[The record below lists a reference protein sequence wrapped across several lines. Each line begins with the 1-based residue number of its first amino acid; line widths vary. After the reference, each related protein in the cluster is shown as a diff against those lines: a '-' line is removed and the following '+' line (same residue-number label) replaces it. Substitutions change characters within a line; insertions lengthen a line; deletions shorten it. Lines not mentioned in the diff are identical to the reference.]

1 MHRVRQSLPY
11 YQTFGWEAT
20 VVSVDPRFV
29 EGSQDPMLERS
40 LPDATRI
47 IRVNAFDQRR
57 TRLLGLG
64 SLALRSIWF
73 YWNTANRLLRRE
85 HFDLI
90 FFSTTQFPLLILGN
104 YWKRRFGIPYVID
117 MQDPWY
123 SDYYDKHPW
132 VKKPPKYWF
141 ASRLNKYLEPIA
153 MRRVSGI
160 IAVSESYH
168 KTLCERYPDIPVQ
181 NCHTIPF
188 GAAEMDYRIT
198 LESCVQQ
205 SIFIPS
211 PGRVNI
217 VYAGIANSS
226 MRQALQ
232 ILMESIKSGLTM
244 WPEVFGA
251 VRLHFVGTTY
261 APDGNAESAVI
272 PLAQAAGVSDYIQ
285 EHPSRL
291 PYFQTLRLLMD
302 ADILLML
309 GTDDPNYTASKLYPY
324 ILAKKPLLAVFHEKS
339 SIVQAIQ
346 EMDAGHCI
354 SFGAPGNEAEL
365 AKQTAG
371 VLHDWISKLPFEP
384 AIRGELL
391 EPHLAAAK
399 TLDQVRVF
407 NRIVGAAT

>member
-11 YQTFGWEAT
+11 YRAFGWEAT
-20 VVSVDPRFV
+20 VVTVDPRFV
-29 EGSQDPMLERS
+29 EGSQDAILERS
-40 LPDATRI
+40 LPEGTRI
-47 IRVNAFDQRR
+47 IRVKALDQRR

-64 SLALRSIWF
+64 SLALRSLWF
-73 YWNTANRLLRRE
+73 YRQAVNRLLHRE

-104 YWKRRFGIPYVID
+104 YWKQRFGIPYVID

-141 ASRLNKYLEPIA
+141 AARLNKYLEPVA

-168 KTLCERYPDIPVQ
+168 KILCERYPVIPVA
-181 NCHTIPF
+181 NCYTIPF
-188 GAAEMDYRIT
+188 GAAEIDYRIA
-198 LESCVQQ
+198 LESGVQQ
-205 SIFIPS
+205 PIFIPS

-232 ILMESIKSGLTM
+232 ILMESIKSGLSR
-244 WPEVFGA
+244 WPEVFSA

-261 APDGNAESAVI
+261 APDGAAESAVI
-272 PLAQAAGVSDYIQ
+272 PPARAASVSDYIQ

-302 ADILLML
+302 ADILLMI

-339 SIVQAIQ
+339 SVVQAIKD
-346 EMDAGHCI
+346 MNAGHCI
-354 SFGAPGNEAEL
+354 PFGAPGNETEL
-365 AKQTAG
+365 AEQTAG
-371 VLHDWISKLPFEP
+371 VLHDWITKLPFEP
-384 AIRGELL
+384 AMRRDLL